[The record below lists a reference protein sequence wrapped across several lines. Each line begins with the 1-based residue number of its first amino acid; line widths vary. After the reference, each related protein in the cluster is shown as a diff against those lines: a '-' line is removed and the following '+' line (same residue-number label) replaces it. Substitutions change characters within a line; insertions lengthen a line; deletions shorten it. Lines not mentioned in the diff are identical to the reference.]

1 MGFILNDK
9 PFAIRSAEL
18 SATIPDPD
26 WVRKYDPARDPRPY
40 WSLEV
45 WVEGDLG
52 IEDEARA
59 SAEEMRFPIRRW
71 TDVVGQTVEWTA
83 PSDKKAGRPYG
94 LPYGNFYLGE
104 HDIISRARLRFT
116 ERDGVQFRFEWE
128 GACNVYLD
136 DEDRRDVPFSAAGW
150 ARFTGVGVLG
160 SGADTDESVRGRFAQ
175 FFDPRYF
182 VQGPLM
188 HSSYRHS
195 FFRRIKSSTAV
206 FTPSEA
212 RAA

>member
-1 MGFILNDK
+1 MGFILKDK
-9 PFAIRSAEL
+9 QFAIRSAEL
-18 SATIPDPD
+18 SATIPDPC

-52 IEDEARA
+52 IEEEARA
-59 SAEEMRFPIRRW
+59 TAEEMRFQIRRW
-71 TDVVGQTVEWTA
+71 TDIVGQTVEWTA

-116 ERDGVQFRFEWE
+116 ERDGVQFKFEWE

-136 DEDRRDVPFSAAGW
+136 DEDRRDVTFSAEGW
-150 ARFTGVGVLG
+150 ARFSGVGVLG
-160 SGADTDESVRGRFAQ
+160 SAADTDESLRSRLAWY
-175 FFDPRYF
+175 FDPHDL
-182 VQGPLM
+182 VQGPLIRRE
-188 HSSYRHS
+188 YRRD
-195 FFRRIKSSTAV
+195 FFRRYKFSEAI

-212 RAA
+212 HAA